1 LSAAGPAGAYRD
13 LGLGPPNALR
23 QALAASCSISTA
35 SATTGISCHVAVAH
49 GGPDAGVGEA
59 VMGTGEVLAEQVAY
73 YRARAAEYDD
83 WWERRRGYDLG
94 EQANRAWRVDAALL
108 RDALDGF
115 APRGQVLEL
124 AAGTGIWT
132 GELLRH
138 ADRVL
143 AVDAAPEALA
153 VNRAKHDGSPVSYVV
168 ADLFSWA
175 PPRRFDAVCF
185 TFWLS
190 HVPAARWAR
199 FWALVDRAL
208 APGGRV
214 WFCDNAHPEHAV
226 AHGPHPYQGRV
237 SRPQQA
243 GERRQRR
250 LQDGRA
256 FRIVKRYWHPQELE
270 AELAAVGWHA
280 VVRNTPWAFLY
291 GSARRAEE
299 YRATG
304 F

>member
-1 LSAAGPAGAYRD
+1 
-13 LGLGPPNALR
+13 
-23 QALAASCSISTA
+23 
-35 SATTGISCHVAVAH
+35 
-49 GGPDAGVGEA
+49 
-59 VMGTGEVLAEQVAY
+59 MGTEEVLAEQVTY
-73 YRARAAEYDD
+73 YRARAPEYDD
-83 WWERRRGYDLG
+83 WWERRCSYDLG
-94 EQANRAWRVDAALL
+94 EQVTTAWRADAALL

-143 AVDAAPEALA
+143 ALDAAPEALA
-153 VNRAKHDGSPVSYVV
+153 INHAKHAPRRVDYVV
-168 ADLFSWA
+168 ADLFAWV

-190 HVPAARWAR
+190 HVPAVRWAR

-214 WFCDNAHPEHAV
+214 WFCDSAHPQHA
-226 AHGPHPYQGRV
+226 ATHGPPTYRDRV
-237 SRPQQA
+237 DRPELA

-250 LQDGRA
+250 LQDGRT
-256 FRIVKRYWHPQELE
+256 FQIIKRYWHPSELE
-270 AELAAVGWHA
+270 AELAAIGWHA
-280 VVRNTPWAFLY
+280 TVRNTPWAFIY
-291 GSARRAEE
+291 GTATRAQEDHATSPDPAPPHSRQDSSD
-299 YRATG
+299 RAPAQRS
-304 F
+304 